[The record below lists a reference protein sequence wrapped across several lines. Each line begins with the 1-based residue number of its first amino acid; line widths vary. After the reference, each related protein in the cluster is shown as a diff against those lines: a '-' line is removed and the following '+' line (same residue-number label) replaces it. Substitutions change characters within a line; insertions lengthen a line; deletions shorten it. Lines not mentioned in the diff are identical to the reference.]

1 MVQPV
6 VPVNP
11 GEQPKP
17 PKQPVARG
25 MIRKLCLSVVSL
37 RLSFSIRL
45 RFSERHTI
53 SQATV
58 FQNTRF
64 GVETEY
70 SETVRLPYGTTI
82 GAVSMAFCFVWLL
95 GLPDH
100 TNKTLC

>member
-1 MVQPV
+1 MFVCRFFTV
-6 VPVNP
+6 VVFLYDFGFP
-11 GEQPKP
+11 
-17 PKQPVARG
+17 
-25 MIRKLCLSVVSL
+25 
-37 RLSFSIRL
+37 
-45 RFSERHTI
+45 ERHTI

-64 GVETEY
+64 CVETEY